1 VLAYLAFHWIE
12 RMREINAQYEGD
24 LIKKAT

>member
-1 VLAYLAFHWIE
+1 LAFHWIE